1 MSEVAVAL
9 QAVSS
14 IAQGVAQYRAAE
26 AQSEAAKAQA
36 AALEYNADVSAKE
49 AEAVRQRFSYEA
61 ALIRQA
67 GARMLSE
74 QRAAYASRGY
84 ATTTGTPLHMVA
96 ETARK
101 IETDKMMKLYQGDVE
116 ARKQYSAAALEKTK
130 AQSLRSTAGYYT
142 DVGRT
147 GSLLTMT
154 TGLGQAYMTGID
166 LGLFENP
173 FKSEVKNKEQDKRG
187 GVVITPTFPVYE
199 PPTLISG
206 KQK

>member
-1 MSEVAVAL
+1 MSEVVVAS

-14 IAQGVAQYRAAE
+14 IAQGMAQYRAAE
-26 AQSEAAKAQA
+26 AQAESVKAQA
-36 AALEYNADVSAKE
+36 AALEYNAEVSAKE

-67 GARMLSE
+67 GKRLLSE

-84 ATTTGTPLHMVA
+84 ATATGTPLHTVA
-96 ETARK
+96 ETARR
-101 IETDKMMKLYQGDVE
+101 IETDRLMKLYQGDVE
-116 ARKQYSAAALEKTK
+116 AEKQYSAAALEKTK
-130 AQSLRSTAGYYT
+130 AQSLRSTAGYYRY
-142 DVGRT
+142 VGRT
-147 GSLLTMT
+147 GGLLTT
-154 TGLGQAYMTGID
+154 ATGLGQAYVTGID

-173 FKSEVKNKEQDKRG
+173 FKSADKKKDQDKRK

-199 PPTLISG
+199 PPSLISG